1 MHVTVLLL
9 SIQALTQSAPRA
21 GIAAAADSAREVAR
35 AHAAQVSFERS
46 RRSLLPPGQSSG
58 GRCDVRLGRFCW
70 GYDGIAPRP
79 PAEREALVQ
88 RRARVVAT
96 PHDPAAKK
104 PRGDRAGGAGGSYRN
119 RCPKRP

>member
-1 MHVTVLLL
+1 MQVTVLLL
-9 SIQALTQSAPRA
+9 SIQALTQSAPRV

-58 GRCDVRLGRFCW
+58 GRGDVRLCRFCW
-70 GYDGIAPRP
+70 WYDGIAPHL

-88 RRARVVAT
+88 RRLPFVAT
-96 PHDPAAKK
+96 PDDAAAQH
-104 PRGDRAGGAGGSYRN
+104 PRADWLAWARVHHRI
-119 RCPKRP
+119 

>member
-70 GYDGIAPRP
+70 RYDGIAPRL
-79 PAEREALVQ
+79 PAEREALLQ
-88 RRARVVAT
+88 PRARLCAAPRPAT
-96 PHDPAAKK
+96 AQT
-104 PRGDRAGGAGGSYRN
+104 
-119 RCPKRP
+119 

>member
-70 GYDGIAPRP
+70 WYDGIAPRL
-79 PAEREALVQ
+79 PAEREAPVPPRPQ
-88 RRARVVAT
+88 VIAPPPR
-96 PHDPAAKK
+96 PAAKP
-104 PRGDRAGGAGGSYRN
+104 PRRRSLARA
-119 RCPKRP
+119 